1 MVEAKATAKYLRIS
15 PRKARQAVDLIRGKK
30 AQEALAL
37 LKFSPKKSARLVYKV
52 LQSAV
57 ANAENNQG
65 LDVDKLVV
73 SQAFVNP
80 GPTLKRIRPRAMGR
94 AYLIRKRSS
103 HITVIVSEAGEG
115 R

>member
-1 MVEAKATAKYLRIS
+1 MEVRATAKYLRIS
-15 PRKARQAVDLIRGKK
+15 PRKARQTVDLIRGKR
-30 AQEALAL
+30 AQEALFM
-37 LKFSPKKSARLVYKV
+37 LKFIPKKSARLVYKV
-52 LQSAV
+52 LKSAI
-57 ANAENNQG
+57 ANAENNRN

-103 HITVIVSEAGEG
+103 HITVVVAEAGEG

>member
-1 MVEAKATAKYLRIS
+1 MVEARATAKYLHIS
-15 PRKARQAVDLIRGKK
+15 PRKAVDLIRGKK

-37 LKFSPKKSARLVYKV
+37 LRFIPKKSARLVYKV
-52 LQSAV
+52 LKSAV
-57 ANAENNQG
+57 ANAENNRG
-65 LDVDKLVV
+65 LDVDRLVV

-103 HITVIVSEAGEG
+103 HITVVVSEAGEG